1 MNDPHRGGATP
12 ADLDAAEE
20 PSGAGAS
27 PEAGETADP
36 RLETEDRVAQLQRER
51 DEHYERLLR
60 VTAEF
65 DNFRKRTE
73 RDRREVSE
81 RAIAGV
87 LEELLPIVDD
97 FERALEAE
105 TGEEAAAY
113 REGVAI
119 IHRQVMDLL
128 QRRGVT
134 PIEAVGAQFDPRV
147 HQAVTYEVVPGY
159 EDGEV
164 VEELRRGYRLGD
176 RLLRPS
182 MVKVAK
188 A

>member
-1 MNDPHRGGATP
+1 MNDQDRGGATP
-12 ADLDAAEE
+12 AGLDAADS
-20 PSGAGAS
+20 PAG
-27 PEAGETADP
+27 DP
-36 RLETEDRVAQLQRER
+36 QSATDDPVARLERER

-73 RDRREVSE
+73 RDRRDISE
-81 RAIAGV
+81 RAAAG
-87 LEELLPIVDD
+87 LFEELLPIVDD
-97 FERALEAE
+97 FERALDAD
-105 TGEEAAAY
+105 TADAAY

-119 IHRQVMDLL
+119 IHRQLVDLL
-128 QRRGVT
+128 QRRGVR
-134 PIEAVGAQFDPRV
+134 PIDAVGTRFDPRI
-147 HQAVTYEVVPGY
+147 HQAVAYESAPGHD
-159 EDGEV
+159 DGEV
-164 VEELRRGYRLGD
+164 VEELRRGYMLGE

>member
-1 MNDPHRGGATP
+1 MNDHHRGGVTP
-12 ADLDAAEE
+12 AGVDPDERQDAAAE
-20 PSGAGAS
+20 PDAGAVDDAAR
-27 PEAGETADP
+27 E
-36 RLETEDRVAQLQRER
+36 REDRVAQVERER
-51 DEHYERLLR
+51 DEHYDRLLR

-73 RDRREVSE
+73 RERRDISDRAVASL
-81 RAIAGV
+81 

-97 FERALEAE
+97 FERALNAEA
-105 TGEEAAAY
+105 GSVDAAY

-119 IHRQVMDLL
+119 IHRQLTDLL
-128 QRRGVT
+128 QRRGVR
-134 PIEAVGAQFDPRV
+134 PIDAVGAEFDPRV
-147 HQAVTYEVVPGY
+147 HQAVTYEAVPGHR
-159 EDGEV
+159 DGEV
-164 VEELRRGYRLGD
+164 VEELRRGYTLGD

>member
-1 MNDPHRGGATP
+1 MNDHHRGGATP
-12 ADLDAAEE
+12 ADADA
-20 PSGAGAS
+20 PDRSSDAGA
-27 PEAGETADP
+27 PPDTGEAANPAPAADA
-36 RLETEDRVAQLQRER
+36 RVAQLERER

-65 DNFRKRTE
+65 DNFRKRTD
-73 RDRREVSE
+73 RDRRDVSE
-81 RAIAGV
+81 RAVAG
-87 LEELLPIVDD
+87 LIEELLPIVDD
-97 FERALEAE
+97 FERALEAD
-105 TGEEAAAY
+105 TADSAY

-119 IHRQVMDLL
+119 IHRQLADLL
-128 QRRGVT
+128 QRRGVR
-134 PIEAVGAQFDPRV
+134 PIDAVGAMFDPRL
-147 HQAVTYEVVPGY
+147 HQAVTYESVPGH

-164 VEELRRGYRLGD
+164 VEELRRGYLLGD